1 MDHQLI
7 AKITEL
13 VLEKISQ
20 TSQSGGGYQGLTQG
34 ELQEWQSF
42 HPMNPSISMSQ
53 QPVAAAS
60 VYEALTAQELQNW
73 DSLHQQQAFV
83 VSKSAPSQTD
93 DLIAIKKFS

>member
-13 VLEKISQ
+13 VMEKISQ
-20 TSQSGGGYQGLTQG
+20 TSQSDGSYQGLTQG

-42 HPMNPSISMSQ
+42 HPMNSSVNTSQ
-53 QPVAAAS
+53 QPVVATS
-60 VYEALTAQELQNW
+60 VYEALSSQELQNW

-83 VSKSAPSQTD
+83 VSKSAPSPTN